1 MKLNEYSKNKLKK
14 TMTYWKV
21 DTDYSEPMF
30 NYLVH
35 GYEPGSFF
43 NAVLANNFFDAVARS
58 HPANTMPALKN
69 LVGWIRD
76 CMPREAWGSYDAV
89 KHWTS
94 LSASERR
101 ASLEAHRLVL
111 TPKEETWASL
121 NGEPTFD
128 PFEVF

>member
-1 MKLNEYSKNKLKK
+1 MKLSDYSKNKLKK
-14 TMTYWKV
+14 TMSYWKV
-21 DTDYSEPMF
+21 DTDYGEPMF

-69 LVGWIRD
+69 LTGWIRD
-76 CMPREAWGSYDAV
+76 CMPKEAWGSYDAV
-89 KHWTS
+89 KHWTG
-94 LSASERR
+94 LTDAERR
-101 ASLEAHRLVL
+101 ASLEAHNLIL
-111 TPKEETWASL
+111 TPKEETWAML
-121 NGEPTFD
+121 NGEPTID

>member
-1 MKLNEYSKNKLKK
+1 MKLSDYSKNKLKK
-14 TMTYWKV
+14 TMSYWKV
-21 DTDYSEPMF
+21 DTDYGEPMF

-35 GYEPGSFF
+35 GWEPGSFF

-76 CMPREAWGSYDAV
+76 CMPREAWGSYEAV

-94 LSASERR
+94 LTDAERR
-101 ASLEAHRLVL
+101 ASLEAHNLIL

>member
-1 MKLNEYSKNKLKK
+1 
-14 TMTYWKV
+14 MTYWKV

-35 GYEPGSFF
+35 GWEPGSFF

-58 HPANTMPALKN
+58 HPSNTMTALKS

-76 CMPREAWGSYDAV
+76 CMPREAWGSYESV

-94 LSASERR
+94 LTEEQRR
-101 ASLEAHRLVL
+101 AILEAHNLIL